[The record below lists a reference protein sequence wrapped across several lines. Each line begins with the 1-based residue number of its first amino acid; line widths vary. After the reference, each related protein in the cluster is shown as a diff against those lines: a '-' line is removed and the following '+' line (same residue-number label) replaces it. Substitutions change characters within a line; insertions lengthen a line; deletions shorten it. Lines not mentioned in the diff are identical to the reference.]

1 MGLNCLSCRGTLRI
15 CCRSH
20 IARPIIYRQLFHSFA
35 SCNNEGSCIHLYTKY
50 YERQNTRMHKKFRMD
65 GEKCRRHFQT
75 LSTWQASY
83 MRYDTTIAMKKK
95 DWFSKIRFF
104 FFMNGQHLEA
114 FHILVWIYIFFGVF
128 SVREIKKWRMRGKHT
143 QMVCV
148 FFCWLLCSWRIFEL
162 FVQRAHG
169 H

>member
-1 MGLNCLSCRGTLRI
+1 MYRHHIIISIIMGLNCLSCRGTLRI

-114 FHILVWIYIFFGVF
+114 FHILVWIYIFF
-128 SVREIKKWRMRGKHT
+128 
-143 QMVCV
+143 
-148 FFCWLLCSWRIFEL
+148 WRI
-162 FVQRAHG
+162 QCA
-169 H
+169 